1 MDDEISL
8 LKQKENIVSLSCFKT
23 ENNLDAVMKKFTEE
37 IDTLATNVNK
47 LHSHVTNSMTN
58 VNII

>member
-23 ENNLDAVMKKFTEE
+23 EKDLDVTMKKFTEE

-47 LHSHVTNSMTN
+47 LHFHITNSMTN
-58 VNII
+58 VNVV